1 MNTIASDHDDSGL
14 RDAFRVAVAGI
25 VALWV
30 SIYLFP
36 DGATP
41 PEPAPDLMAL
51 PVVP

>member
-30 SIYLFP
+30 SVYLFP
-36 DGATP
+36 DGAP
-41 PEPAPDLMAL
+41 SPQPGPDLMTL

>member
-1 MNTIASDHDDSGL
+1 MNTIASDHDNSGI

-30 SIYLFP
+30 SVYLVP
-36 DGATP
+36 DGATSP
-41 PEPAPDLMAL
+41 APAPDLMTL